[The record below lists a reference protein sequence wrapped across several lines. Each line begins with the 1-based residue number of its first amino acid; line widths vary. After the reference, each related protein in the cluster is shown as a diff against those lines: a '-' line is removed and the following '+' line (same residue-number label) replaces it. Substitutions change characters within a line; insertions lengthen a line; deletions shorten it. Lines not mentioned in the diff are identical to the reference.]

1 MPTPEFKV
9 GHKIV
14 SLVIR
19 FKNSITPHRKGDD
32 PVNNPIKG
40 VLKDVLEI
48 IKSNPG
54 IQKPAIAAHIEKS
67 EATAKRYLKQLLEQ
81 NLIEYRGS
89 NKTGGYYLKK

>member
-1 MPTPEFKV
+1 MT
-9 GHKIV
+9 
-14 SLVIR
+14 LVIR

-32 PVNNPIKG
+32 PVNDPINDPVNDPVKG

-48 IKSNPG
+48 IKNNPG
-54 IQKPAIAAHIEKS
+54 IQKPAIAAHIGKS

-89 NKTGGYYLKK
+89 NKTGGYYPKE